1 MDLFEILIQL
11 IRSEQPLIYGN
22 TQNFIRQS
30 FEDHKNKIK
39 RTNMLAAEILK

>member
-11 IRSEQPLIYGN
+11 IRSEPPLILGN

-30 FEDHKNKIK
+30 SKDHKNKVK
-39 RTNMLAAEILK
+39 RTNTLAAEILK